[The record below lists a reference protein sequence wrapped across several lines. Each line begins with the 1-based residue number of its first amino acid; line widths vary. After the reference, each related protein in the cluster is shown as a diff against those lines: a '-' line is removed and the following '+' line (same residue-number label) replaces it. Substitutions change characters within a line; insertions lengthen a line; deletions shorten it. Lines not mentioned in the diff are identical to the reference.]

1 MPEYHLNKETFI
13 LKVTLK
19 YASMATK
26 SKWNGYRR
34 EWVLNG
40 YFMLKDFKSTSK
52 PNFKGFL
59 LMNVHCFVQLHILF
73 IIY

>member
-19 YASMATK
+19 YATMATK

-52 PNFKGFL
+52 PNF
-59 LMNVHCFVQLHILF
+59 
-73 IIY
+73 